1 MLIVIVASLTAV
13 LLMSSLTT
21 FIVGFICGQ
30 WIGRKFLGY
39 LNQESGAHP
48 SRGQPPVTID
58 ESELPATTQ
67 KEQAIEL
74 EENVA
79 YGPITVS

>member
-1 MLIVIVASLTAV
+1 MWSMDWQKI
-13 LLMSSLTT
+13 
-21 FIVGFICGQ
+21 
-30 WIGRKFLGY
+30 LGY

-58 ESELPATTQ
+58 ESELPATIQ

>member
-1 MLIVIVASLTAV
+1 M
-13 LLMSSLTT
+13 
-21 FIVGFICGQ
+21 
-30 WIGRKFLGY
+30 GY
-39 LNQESGAHP
+39 LNQESVAHP
-48 SRGQPPVTID
+48 SRGQPLVTID
-58 ESELPATTQ
+58 ESELPATIQ